1 MAAGTTAPADG
12 SLSPAQG
19 LWCKK
24 FDWTQYPKFDA
35 EATWSLP
42 KGCTLSAKMMSGEW
56 SGYEN
61 NPSGGYDMGAGDDGQ
76 FIDSWAGPPPEPL
89 HGLLAEP
96 QYWIDITVVVG
107 DHLASVTPCHG
118 WTLTIEPATPHS
130 AAPSPTP

>member
-61 NPSGGYDMGAGDDGQ
+61 NPSGGYDMALGTTASSSTVGQ
-76 FIDSWAGPPPEPL
+76 VLPL
-89 HGLLAEP
+89 HHS
-96 QYWIDITVVVG
+96 T
-107 DHLASVTPCHG
+107 ASSPNRSTG
-118 WTLTIEPATPHS
+118 SISLSWSATTLHPSRRAT
-130 AAPSPTP
+130 AGR